1 MNNAQLTKEVK
12 ELKDI
17 IIHMLVEISQ
27 YGQITMTEANELLE
41 KISLD

>member
-17 IIHMLVEISQ
+17 IIHMLMEISQ
-27 YGQITMTEANELLE
+27 YGQITMSEANELLE
-41 KISLD
+41 KIEL

>member
-41 KISLD
+41 KIEL

>member
-17 IIHMLVEISQ
+17 IIHMLMEISQ
-27 YGQITMTEANELLE
+27 YGQITMSEANDLLE
-41 KISLD
+41 KI

>member
-17 IIHMLVEISQ
+17 IIHILMEISQ

>member
-41 KISLD
+41 KIEI

>member
-41 KISLD
+41 KIEP

>member
-1 MNNAQLTKEVK
+1 MNNAQLTKEVR

-17 IIHMLVEISQ
+17 IIHMLMEISQ

-41 KISLD
+41 KIEL

>member
-27 YGQITMTEANELLE
+27 YGQITMSEANELLE
-41 KISLD
+41 KIEL

>member
-17 IIHMLVEISQ
+17 IIHILVEISQ
-27 YGQITMTEANELLE
+27 YGQITMSEANELLE
-41 KISLD
+41 KIEL

>member
-1 MNNAQLTKEVK
+1 MNNAQLTKEVR

-17 IIHMLVEISQ
+17 IIHMLFEISQ

-41 KISLD
+41 KISL